1 MFVRLL
7 IGLALSYISYLLTPK
22 PEEPKPAKLSDLDI
36 PKVEEGSEVPVA
48 EGSPWIKAMQVHAY
62 GDFDTKK
69 IKASGGKK

>member
-1 MFVRLL
+1 MWVRLL
-7 IGLALSYISYLLTPK
+7 VGLALSYISYLFSPK
-22 PEEPKPAKLSDLDI
+22 PEVPKAPKFEDLDI
-36 PKVEEGSEVPVA
+36 PITTEGAEFPIA